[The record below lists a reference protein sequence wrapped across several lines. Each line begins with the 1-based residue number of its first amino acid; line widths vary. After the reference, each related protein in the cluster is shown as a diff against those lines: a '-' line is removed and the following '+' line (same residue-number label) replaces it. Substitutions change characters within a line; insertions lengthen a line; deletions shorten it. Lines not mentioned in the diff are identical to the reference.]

1 MDVTVLQRNIRSV
14 QERVKQAALKVGRD
28 PKEITLV
35 AVTKTIDI
43 ETVKEAYALGLKDF
57 GENRVQELV
66 AKHRVLPEARW
77 HLIGRLQT
85 NKVKDALERAFLI
98 HSLDRWNLAE
108 YIEKRAGAKN
118 FVANCLLQVNVSGE
132 ASKSGVAVN
141 EVREFL
147 RALSGLQHVK
157 VLGLMT
163 IAPEVDDP
171 EEVRP
176 VFRELRSLFE
186 TIKKSSYPNVNM
198 QWLSMGM
205 TQDFEVAIEEGA
217 TIIRVGRALFGQR
230 EQGG

>member
-98 HSLDRWNLAE
+98 HSLDRWHLAE